1 MHRHARSWLA
11 GLTAAVL
18 TLTPALAAEKA
29 PAASHKEAGKAKAA
43 AAKPAAAKPA
53 AAKAGAKAAPAKAAG
68 KTVQAGFTGKD
79 VKSALGKD
87 RWLLKVGAKPL
98 PQAVRKSIVR
108 GKVIPENAQAQP
120 VAALMMAQLPSY
132 KGFGWV
138 RAGTDLVLVSSTSKQ
153 VADIVPDV
161 FE

>member
-1 MHRHARSWLA
+1 MHGHARSWLA
-11 GLTAAVL
+11 GLTAAVLTL

-43 AAKPAAAKPA
+43 AAKPAAAK
-53 AAKAGAKAAPAKAAG
+53 AGAKAAPAKAAPG
-68 KTVQAGFTGKD
+68 KAVQAGFTGKD

-87 RWLLKVGAKPL
+87 KWLLKVGAKPL

-120 VAALMMAQLPSY
+120 VATLMMAQLPSY

-138 RAGTDLVLVSSTSKQ
+138 RAGTDLILVSSTSKQ
-153 VADIVPDV
+153 VADIVADV